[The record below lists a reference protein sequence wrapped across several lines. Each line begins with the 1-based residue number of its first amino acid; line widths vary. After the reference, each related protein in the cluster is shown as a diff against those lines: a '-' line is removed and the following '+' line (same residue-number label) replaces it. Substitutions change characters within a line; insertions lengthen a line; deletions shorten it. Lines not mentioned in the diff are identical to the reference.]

1 VLTYKYLLIVSYYIF
16 FRNCQVDSRS
26 PCNKIKS
33 CPNGRTLVLSK
44 CSYFL
49 TILLALINI
58 QRVKGKAAN
67 VTNTRP
73 TPPPVVLRQTPPS
86 SIHPLTQTQTPTD
99 RACQDWAARCSV
111 PVGAA
116 SFQLFL
122 RPSPQLPSFPPR
134 HSPAGRTL
142 NPLLVMIT
150 MMASPG
156 FLLAY
161 LRAFVLL
168 SLFVASGLSVDN
180 FLFRPLLLLLLFSVF
195 GFRFGVLCFLAFVSS
210 CVHFISFDFLW
221 RLHWTKSI

>member
-1 VLTYKYLLIVSYYIF
+1 
-16 FRNCQVDSRS
+16 
-26 PCNKIKS
+26 
-33 CPNGRTLVLSK
+33 
-44 CSYFL
+44 
-49 TILLALINI
+49 
-58 QRVKGKAAN
+58 
-67 VTNTRP
+67 
-73 TPPPVVLRQTPPS
+73 
-86 SIHPLTQTQTPTD
+86 
-99 RACQDWAARCSV
+99 
-111 PVGAA
+111 
-116 SFQLFL
+116 
-122 RPSPQLPSFPPR
+122 
-134 HSPAGRTL
+134 
-142 NPLLVMIT
+142 MIT